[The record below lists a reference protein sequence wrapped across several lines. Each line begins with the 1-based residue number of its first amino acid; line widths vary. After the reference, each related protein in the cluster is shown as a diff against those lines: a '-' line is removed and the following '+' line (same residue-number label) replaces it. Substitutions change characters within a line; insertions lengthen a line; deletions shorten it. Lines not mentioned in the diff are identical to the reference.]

1 MCINIFFCTYE
12 QAGLNFEQEN
22 ILIYETNIFDEVQVL
37 GMPHFYIG
45 RKVYIVKPWPKTLS
59 LQTPNQSWKVFF

>member
-22 ILIYETNIFDEVQVL
+22 ILKYETNIFDEVQIL

-45 RKVYIVKPWPKTLS
+45 RKVYIVKP
-59 LQTPNQSWKVFF
+59 